1 MGEKIG
7 ILATSKDIKRIDFNA
22 DVANLTLKN
31 KIKWEVK
38 PFDDSSIKKVMA
50 LSSKNPGKTVDYCV
64 SLDGDVLKFF
74 ARVGSDRVLHFSQLL
89 SSIKPHDKRL
99 TILTNLKSY
108 SVTDD
113 ALINAYKERD
123 PMD

>member
-113 ALINAYKERD
+113 VLINAYKERD